1 MPNNSQYLQR
11 NNFLYFSWEK
21 LTSNWGKKIANFW
34 KGEPPNIGC
43 IQAFEKLNNWA
54 VKKYNSLECYSHQLH
69 KPWTVVLL

>member
-21 LTSNWGKKIANFW
+21 LTSNWGKKIANFR

-43 IQAFEKLNNWA
+43 I
-54 VKKYNSLECYSHQLH
+54 
-69 KPWTVVLL
+69 

>member
-34 KGEPPNIGC
+34 NGEPPNIGC
-43 IQAFEKLNNWA
+43 I
-54 VKKYNSLECYSHQLH
+54 
-69 KPWTVVLL
+69 

>member
-1 MPNNSQYLQR
+1 MLKTIKTKQHHIIMREVLISHDLSWETEWEEDDMPNNSQYLQR

-43 IQAFEKLNNWA
+43 I
-54 VKKYNSLECYSHQLH
+54 
-69 KPWTVVLL
+69 